1 LFETPLGRF
10 DFFNSSLG
18 FLDDV
23 LQFLDFTSKWPCK
36 YPPYGEEEEKL
47 GRRTTNDTSIQYI
60 FIRFLPIH
68 TSPSKMK
75 LSFVTA
81 FICLKSIDAFSIQGQ
96 NKSLSKVSNTK
107 LYFGIPTFGAGKKEV
122 NDDEK
127 SVEGAPE
134 KKIGLSGLV
143 QLITAGMGSPF
154 LGDFEGV
161 EEETGKLLFS
171 LEANNLV
178 DEQGRSK
185 QTSMPYFESGWVDEE
200 EEQKKKEKG
209 GFKFW

>member
-1 LFETPLGRF
+1 MKIFVVT
-10 DFFNSSLG
+10 SM
-18 FLDDV
+18 V
-23 LQFLDFTSKWPCK
+23 LM
-36 YPPYGEEEEKL
+36 
-47 GRRTTNDTSIQYI
+47 TSIEA
-60 FIRFLPIH
+60 FL
-68 TSPSKMK
+68 
-75 LSFVTA
+75 
-81 FICLKSIDAFSIQGQ
+81 IQGQ
-96 NKSLSKVSNTK
+96 KKNLSQVSNTK
-107 LYFGIPTFGAGKKEV
+107 LYFGIPTFGAGKKQE
-122 NDDEK
+122 DDDDQK
-127 SVEGAPE
+127 NMEGTPE

-178 DEQGRSK
+178 DEEGRSK